1 MPFINSKITVKLDNK
16 KEELLKSKLGE
27 IITNIPGKSEEY
39 LMVGFEDNYSLY
51 FAGKKLE
58 YGAFVNVKIFGKAKK
73 EELEKITKDICAL
86 YEKEL
91 NISQDKIYITYD
103 EVENWGFN
111 GFNF

>member
-1 MPFINSKITVKLDNK
+1 MPFIDSKVTVKLNK
-16 KEELLKSKLGE
+16 EKKELLKSKLGE

-51 FAGKKLE
+51 FAGKELE

-73 EELEKITKDICAL
+73 EDLEKITKDICNL
-86 YEKEL
+86 YEEEL
-91 NISQDKIYITYD
+91 NIPQDKIYVTYD

>member
-1 MPFINSKITVKLDNK
+1 MPFIDSKVTVKLNK
-16 KEELLKSKLGE
+16 EKKNLLKSKLGE
-27 IITNIPGKSEEY
+27 IITNIPGKTEEY
-39 LMVGFEDNYSLY
+39 LMVGFEDDYSLY
-51 FAGKKLE
+51 FAGKELE

-73 EELEKITKDICAL
+73 QELENITKDICNL

-91 NISQDKIYITYD
+91 NIAKDKIYITYD

>member
-1 MPFINSKITVKLDNK
+1 MPFIDSKVTVKLNK
-16 KEELLKSKLGE
+16 EKENLLKTKLGE

-39 LMVGFEDNYSLY
+39 LMIGFEDNYSLY
-51 FAGKKLE
+51 FAGKELE

-73 EELEKITKDICAL
+73 EELQNITKDICNL
-86 YEKEL
+86 YEREL
-91 NISQDKIYITYD
+91 NIPKDKIYITYD